1 MSHRRNK
8 IPIKI
13 FLLKNHMKLM
23 IKSALVVIGILII
36 PLLVQA
42 QDAKDI
48 VVKMD
53 KKWRGDFVTQE
64 MTMTIVRPSWQ
75 RSISMKT
82 WGRGQEYSMVYITA
96 PAKEKGQVFMKR
108 QKEMWNWVPSIDRM
122 IKLPPSMMMQSWM
135 GSDFT
140 NDDLIRESSVIRD
153 YTHTIV
159 SEEQILDR
167 LCHKIELIPHE
178 DAAVVWG
185 KLILW
190 ITKED
195 YLQLK
200 IEFYDE
206 DEYLINTQLLSDIK
220 PMGGRTIPCKMEMIP
235 ADEEGKKTVI
245 DITSAD
251 YNTEVKESFF
261 AQQNMKRI
269 R

>member
-1 MSHRRNK
+1 MAMTQFLINK
-8 IPIKI
+8 TFATAKMKTIKE
-13 FLLKNHMKLM
+13 LLF
-23 IKSALVVIGILII
+23 VIGIVMA
-36 PLLVQA
+36 PFVA
-42 QDAKDI
+42 NSQDAKEI
-48 VVKMD
+48 VEIMD
-53 KKWRGDFVTQE
+53 RKWRGEYVTQQ

-82 WGRGQEYSMVYITA
+82 WGRGIDYSLVYVTA
-96 PAKEKGQVFMKR
+96 PAKERGQVFMKR
-108 QKEMWNWVPSIDRM
+108 DKEMWNWVPSIDRM

-140 NDDLIRESSVIRD
+140 NDDLIRESSVVRD
-153 YTHTIV
+153 YTHTIIG
-159 SEEQILDR
+159 EEVIGDR
-167 LCHKIELIPHE
+167 LCHKIELIPKP

-185 KLILW
+185 KVILW

-206 DEYLINTQLLSDIK
+206 DEFLVSTQNLSDIK
-220 PMGGRTIPCKMEMIP
+220 EMGGRVVPCRLEMVP

-245 DITSAD
+245 EILSSD
-251 YNTEVKESFF
+251 YETEVKEAFF
-261 AQQNMKRI
+261 SQQNMKRI

>member
-1 MSHRRNK
+1 MKKEVNDFLNKSTLKSMSRK
-8 IPIKI
+8 FAII
-13 FLLKNHMKLM
+13 
-23 IKSALVVIGILII
+23 IGFAIV
-36 PLLVQA
+36 PLLIQA
-42 QDAKDI
+42 QDAREI
-48 VVKMD
+48 VEKMD
-53 KKWRGDFVTQE
+53 KKWRGDWVTQE

-75 RSISMKT
+75 RSISMKS

-140 NDDLIRESSVIRD
+140 NDDLIRESSVVRD

-159 SEEQILDR
+159 GEVILQDR
-167 LCHKIELIPHE
+167 LCYKIELIPHE
-178 DAAVVWG
+178 EAAVVWG
-185 KLILW
+185 KLNLW
-190 ITKED
+190 ITKD
-195 YLQLK
+195 DLLQLK

-220 PMGGRTIPCKMEMIP
+220 EMGGRTIPCRLEMIP
-235 ADEEGKKTVI
+235 ADEEGKMTVI
-245 DITSAD
+245 EITSSD
-251 YNTEVKESFF
+251 YNTEIKESFF

>member
-1 MSHRRNK
+1 MTRK
-8 IPIKI
+8 V
-13 FLLKNHMKLM
+13 
-23 IKSALVVIGILII
+23 LVVIGILMI
-36 PLLVQA
+36 PILIQA
-42 QDAKDI
+42 QNAKEI
-48 VVKMD
+48 VEQMD
-53 KKWRGDFVTQE
+53 KKWRGDWVKQE

-82 WGRGQEYSMVYITA
+82 WGRGTEYSMVYVTA

-122 IKLPPSMMMQSWM
+122 IKLPPSMMVQSWM

-140 NDDLIRESSVIRD
+140 NDDLIRESSVVRD

-159 SEEQILDR
+159 GEETIQDR
-167 LCHKIELIPHE
+167 LCYKIELVPHE

-185 KLILW
+185 KLNLW
-190 ITKED
+190 ITKD
-195 YLQLK
+195 DLLQLK

-206 DEYLINTQLLSDIK
+206 DEYLVNTQLLSDIK
-220 PMGGRTIPCKMEMIP
+220 EMGGRTIPCRLEMIP

-245 DITSAD
+245 DITSSD
-251 YNTEVKESFF
+251 YNTEIKESFF
-261 AQQNMKRI
+261 SQQNMKRI